1 MTRSTWSPT
10 FEAALAQLREETV
23 TDAYLAAGLDPRLRP
38 GYVPTPAERSALDAA
53 LRTLAPLL
61 SPPLCDWCR
70 DGYSPA
76 PSILCAD
83 CFADHRADLEERAAI
98 AEYQGGLSRAAAEV
112 LTWGERRAA

>member
-1 MTRSTWSPT
+1 MTTWSPS
-10 FEAALAQLREETV
+10 FEQHLGALRDETV
-23 TDAYLAAGLDPRLRP
+23 TDAYLAAGLDPRTRP

-76 PSILCAD
+76 PSVLCGD
-83 CFADHRADLEERAAI
+83 YWRDHRADLEERAAI
-98 AEYQGGLSRAAAEV
+98 AEYQGGLARAAAES
-112 LTWGERRAA
+112 LAWGERRAA